1 MKNEI
6 NRALAAK
13 KARFFVLAAAMIC
26 AVSMAANNKVTGSL
40 QATRSR
46 VVISGVIKDA
56 ADKTALIGVNVSL
69 KQGDQQVSGTVTDA
83 HGKFSLEAEKGE
95 FVLECSYIG
104 YEPIGMSLAVNGNIH
119 LGTIEMN
126 EASTELS
133 EVVVEGDAVIQKV
146 DRQILLPNKE
156 QLGASS
162 DGMSLLQN
170 LQIPRIVVNP
180 TDNTVKTLANQ
191 DVQLRINGIEAS
203 SSEVMAIN
211 PKDVIRI
218 EYHDQPGVRYN
229 GAAAVI
235 NYIVKHHDTGG
246 NLMLNASNGVTMPG
260 WGEYHLSG
268 KVNFGKSSFSLLTH
282 YSPRDVYWTRTNAE
296 TYYFSQTSKVESQK
310 PYTIENREVGEPTR
324 FKMNPVNIGLTYN
337 WTNGEKNMVQIAL
350 RDFMKFT
357 PQSETN
363 RDSYLYQGTDSFAI
377 HDHESSNSISPSLDI
392 YYQHNLPDDNHL
404 YFDVVGT
411 YINSSND
418 RRFQQIPLSPNS
430 ASASCVSPIGTNTRT
445 CSRFEQLPL
454 GETVADT
461 TDVTSRV
468 KGNKYSLI
476 GEAIYEKDWEN
487 IALTVGVRHN
497 QQWMENQYL
506 VESQKSKVES
516 TVSMTT
522 AETYAFAEVQQRVGK
537 FSYAAGIGAMHTY
550 IEQAGQKQSNW
561 IARPQ
566 LTLSYDFG
574 KGVFWKYKGYV
585 SGYQPSLSAMSDV
598 AQQIDKYQIRQGNP
612 NLKPV
617 MFVANEMQLSWQSK
631 YVNLNVWANYSY
643 DHKPIMDE
651 TIEQVIDGRPMAVRT
666 YANHRGFHR
675 LQVVPSVQVRLLQ
688 NQLIFTVAPFANY
701 YVSLGNSYTHK
712 HFNPGVRAGLTG
724 MYRLKAGDKDGQN
737 SPGTLLFFGEVTTRS
752 NNLWGETLEYGE
764 FYHHIGVGY
773 NADKWGFRAML
784 MNPFS
789 VKGYSI
795 ETKDL
800 SALAPNTQH
809 AEMRD
814 FRQMLILNFHCNL
827 DFGTQRRDSGKRINN
842 EDKENGILSGT
853 K

>member
-1 MKNEI
+1 MFK
-6 NRALAAK
+6 LAE
-13 KARFFVLAAAMIC
+13 
-26 AVSMAANNKVTGSL
+26 VT
-40 QATRSR
+40 
-46 VVISGVIKDA
+46 V
-56 ADKTALIGVNVSL
+56 
-69 KQGDQQVSGTVTDA
+69 
-83 HGKFSLEAEKGE
+83 EAQ
-95 FVLECSYIG
+95 S
-104 YEPIGMSLAVNGNIH
+104 
-119 LGTIEMN
+119 
-126 EASTELS
+126 
-133 EVVVEGDAVIQKV
+133 VIQKV
-146 DRQILLPNKE
+146 DKQVLLPNRE
-156 QLGASS
+156 QRKASH

-180 TDNTVKTLANQ
+180 VENSVKTLANQ
-191 DVQLRINGIEAS
+191 EVQLRINGIEAS

-235 NYIVKHHDTGG
+235 NYIVKHRDTGG

-268 KVNFGKSSFSLLTH
+268 KVNFGKSSFCLMTH

-296 TYYFSQTSKVESQK
+296 KYNFSTG
-310 PYTIENREVGEPTR
+310 TIENREVGEPTR

-337 WTNGEKNMVQIAL
+337 WTNGEKNMLNITL

-357 PQSETN
+357 PQSKTN

-377 HDHESSNSISPSLDI
+377 HDHESTQSISPSLDI
-392 YYQHNLPDDNHL
+392 YYEHNLPDDNHL

-418 RRFQQIPLSPNS
+418 RRF
-430 ASASCVSPIGTNTRT
+430 
-445 CSRFEQLPL
+445 EQTPL

-461 TDVTSRV
+461 TNVTSRV
-468 KGNKYSLI
+468 RGNKYSLI

-497 QQWMENQYL
+497 QQWVENTYL
-506 VESQKSKVES
+506 GSADA
-516 TVSMTT
+516 TVNMTT
-522 AETYAFAEVQQRVGK
+522 AETYAFAEVQQRVK
-537 FSYAAGIGAMHTY
+537 QFSYAVGIGAMHTY
-550 IEQAGQKQSNW
+550 IEQGGQKSSNW

-631 YVNLNVWANYSY
+631 HVNLNLWANYSY
-643 DHKPIMDE
+643 DHQPIMDE
-651 TIEQVIDGRPMAVRT
+651 TYEQLIDGQSYAVRT

-675 LQVVPSVQVRLLQ
+675 LQVAPSVQVRVL
-688 NQLIFTVAPFANY
+688 NNSLIFTVAPFANY

-712 HFNPGVRAGLTG
+712 HFNPGVRASIMG
-724 MYRLKAGDKDGQN
+724 MYKGWQ
-737 SPGTLLFFGEVTTRS
+737 FFGEVTTRY

-764 FYHHIGVGY
+764 FYHHIGLGY

>member
-1 MKNEI
+1 MQTKY
-6 NRALAAK
+6 
-13 KARFFVLAAAMIC
+13 FVLVAAMVC
-26 AVSMAANNKVTGSL
+26 AVSMVANNKV
-40 QATRSR
+40 
-46 VVISGVIKDA
+46 SGVIKDA
-56 ADKTALIGVNVSL
+56 ADKSALVGVNVSL

-83 HGKFSLEAEKGE
+83 HGRFSLEAETGE

-104 YEPIGMSLAVNGNIH
+104 YEPIGMSLTVNGNTN

-180 TDNTVKTLANQ
+180 EDNTVKTLANQ

-203 SSEVMAIN
+203 NSEVMAIN

-218 EYHDQPGVRYN
+218 EYHDQPGVRFN

-235 NYIVKHHDTGG
+235 NYIVRHRDTGG

-268 KVNFGKSSFSLLTH
+268 KVNFGKSSFSLMTH

-296 TYYFSQTSKVESQK
+296 TYNFSTG
-310 PYTIENREVGEPTR
+310 TIENREVGEPTR
-324 FKMNPVNIGLTYN
+324 FKMNPMNIALTYN
-337 WTNGEKNMVQIAL
+337 WTNGEKNRVQIAL
-350 RDFMKFT
+350 RDFMNFSPHSK
-357 PQSETN
+357 TN
-363 RDSYLYQGTDSFAI
+363 RDSRLYQATDSFAI
-377 HDHESSNSISPSLDI
+377 HDHESTQSISPSLDI
-392 YYQHNLPDDNHL
+392 YYEHNLPNDHHL
-404 YFDVVGT
+404 YFDLVGT
-411 YINSSND
+411 YINSSNN
-418 RRFQQIPLSPNS
+418 R
-430 ASASCVSPIGTNTRT
+430 
-445 CSRFEQLPL
+445 RFEQTPL

-461 TDVTSRV
+461 TDVLSRV
-468 KGNKYSLI
+468 RGNKYSLI

-497 QQWMENQYL
+497 QQWVENTYL
-506 VESQKSKVES
+506 GSADV

-522 AETYAFAEVQQRVGK
+522 AETYVFAEVQQRVK
-537 FSYAAGIGAMHTY
+537 QFSYAVGIGAMHTY

-598 AQQIDKYQIRQGNP
+598 AQQVDKYQIRQGNP

-631 YVNLNVWANYSY
+631 YVNLNLWANYSY
-643 DHKPIMDE
+643 DHKPIMEE
-651 TIEQVIDGRPMAVRT
+651 TYEQLIDGQSYAIRT

-675 LQVVPSVQVRLLQ
+675 LQVAPSVQVRLLQ
-688 NQLIFTVAPFANY
+688 NKLIFTVAPFANY

-712 HFNPGVRAGLTG
+712 HFNPGVRASIMG
-724 MYRLKAGDKDGQN
+724 MYKGWQ
-737 SPGTLLFFGEVTTRS
+737 FFGEVTTRS

-764 FYHHIGVGY
+764 FYHHIGLGY

-827 DFGTQRRDSGKRINN
+827 DFGTQRRENGKRINN

>member
-1 MKNEI
+1 MQTKY
-6 NRALAAK
+6 
-13 KARFFVLAAAMIC
+13 FVLAAAMVC
-26 AVSMAANNKVTGSL
+26 AVSMAANNKV
-40 QATRSR
+40 
-46 VVISGVIKDA
+46 SGVIKDA

-83 HGKFSLEAEKGE
+83 HGKFSLETETGE

-104 YEPIGMSLAVNGNIH
+104 YEPIGMSLAINGNIN

-180 TDNTVKTLANQ
+180 VENSVKTLANQ
-191 DVQLRINGIEAS
+191 EVQLRINGIEAS

-218 EYHDQPGVRYN
+218 EYHDQPSVRYN

-235 NYIVKHHDTGG
+235 NYIVKHRDTGG

-268 KVNFGKSSFSLLTH
+268 KVNFGKSSFSLMTH
-282 YSPRDVYWTRTNAE
+282 YSPRDIYWTRTNAE
-296 TYYFSQTSKVESQK
+296 TYNFSTG
-310 PYTIENREVGEPTR
+310 TIENREVGEPTR
-324 FKMNPVNIGLTYN
+324 FKGNPVNLGLSYN
-337 WTNGEKNMVQIAL
+337 WTNGEKNMLQIAL
-350 RDFMKFT
+350 RDNMLFM

-377 HDHESSNSISPSLDI
+377 HDHESTQSISPSLDI
-392 YYQHNLPDDNHL
+392 YYEHNLPDDNHL

-418 RRFQQIPLSPNS
+418 RRF
-430 ASASCVSPIGTNTRT
+430 
-445 CSRFEQLPL
+445 EQTPL

-468 KGNKYSLI
+468 RGNKYSLI

-487 IALTVGVRHN
+487 IGLTVGVRHN
-497 QQWMENQYL
+497 QQWVENTYL
-506 VESQKSKVES
+506 GSADA
-516 TVSMTT
+516 TVNMTT
-522 AETYAFAEVQQRVGK
+522 AETYAFAEVQQRVK
-537 FSYAAGIGAMHTY
+537 QFSYAVGIGAMHTY

-598 AQQIDKYQIRQGNP
+598 TQQIDKYQIRQGNP

-631 YVNLNVWANYSY
+631 YVNLNIWANYSY
-643 DHKPIMDE
+643 DHKPIMEE
-651 TIEQVIDGRPMAVRT
+651 TYEQLIDGQAYAIRT

-675 LQVVPSVQVRLLQ
+675 LQVAPSVQVRLLQ
-688 NQLIFTVAPFANY
+688 NKLIFTVAPFANY

-712 HFNPGVRAGLTG
+712 HFNPGVRASFMG
-724 MYRLKAGDKDGQN
+724 MYNGWQ
-737 SPGTLLFFGEVTTRS
+737 FFGEVTTRY

-764 FYHHIGVGY
+764 FYHQIGVGY

-800 SALAPNTQH
+800 SALASNTQY

>member
-1 MKNEI
+1 M
-6 NRALAAK
+6 
-13 KARFFVLAAAMIC
+13 KARIFVLAAAMIC
-26 AVSMAANNKVTGSL
+26 AVSMAANNKV
-40 QATRSR
+40 
-46 VVISGVIKDA
+46 SGVIKDA

-83 HGKFSLEAEKGE
+83 HGKFSLAAETGE

-104 YEPIGMSLAVNGNIH
+104 YEPIGMSLTVSGNTH

-180 TDNTVKTLANQ
+180 VENSVKTLANQ
-191 DVQLRINGIEAS
+191 EVQLRINGIEAS

-235 NYIVKHHDTGG
+235 NYIVKHRDTGG
-246 NLMLNASNGVTMPG
+246 NLMLNASNGVTMSG

-282 YSPRDVYWTRTNAE
+282 YSPRDIYWTRTNAE
-296 TYYFSQTSKVESQK
+296 TYNFSTG
-310 PYTIENREVGEPTR
+310 TIENREVGEPTR
-324 FKMNPVNIGLTYN
+324 FKGNPVNLGLSYN
-337 WTNGEKNMVQIAL
+337 WTNGEKNMLQIAL
-350 RDFMKFT
+350 RDNMLFM
-357 PQSETN
+357 PHSETN

-377 HDHESSNSISPSLDI
+377 HDHESTQSISPSLDI
-392 YYQHNLPDDNHL
+392 YYEHNLPNDHHL
-404 YFDVVGT
+404 YFNVVGT

-418 RRFQQIPLSPNS
+418 R
-430 ASASCVSPIGTNTRT
+430 
-445 CSRFEQLPL
+445 RFEQLPL

-468 KGNKYSLI
+468 RGNKYSLI

-487 IALTVGVRHN
+487 IGLTVGVRHN
-497 QQWMENQYL
+497 QQWVENTYL
-506 VESQKSKVES
+506 GSANA
-516 TVSMTT
+516 TVNMTT
-522 AETYAFAEVQQRVGK
+522 AETYAFAEVQQRVK
-537 FSYAAGIGAMHTY
+537 QFSYAVGIGAMHTY
-550 IEQAGQKQSNW
+550 IEQGGQKSSNW

-631 YVNLNVWANYSY
+631 YVNLNIWANYSY
-643 DHKPIMDE
+643 DHKPIMEE
-651 TIEQVIDGRPMAVRT
+651 TYEQLIDGQAYAIRT

-675 LQVVPSVQVRLLQ
+675 LQVAPSVQVRLLQ
-688 NQLIFTVAPFANY
+688 NKLIFTVAPFANY

-712 HFNPGVRAGLTG
+712 HFNPGVRASFMG
-724 MYRLKAGDKDGQN
+724 MYNGWQ
-737 SPGTLLFFGEVTTRS
+737 FFGEVTTRY

-764 FYHHIGVGY
+764 FYHQIGVGY

>member
-1 MKNEI
+1 MQTKY
-6 NRALAAK
+6 
-13 KARFFVLAAAMIC
+13 FVLAAAMVC
-26 AVSMAANNKVTGSL
+26 VVSMNAQTGAQTNYNDTLRMDTSMFKLAEVT
-40 QATRSR
+40 
-46 VVISGVIKDA
+46 V
-56 ADKTALIGVNVSL
+56 
-69 KQGDQQVSGTVTDA
+69 
-83 HGKFSLEAEKGE
+83 EAQ
-95 FVLECSYIG
+95 S
-104 YEPIGMSLAVNGNIH
+104 
-119 LGTIEMN
+119 
-126 EASTELS
+126 
-133 EVVVEGDAVIQKV
+133 VIQKADKQV
-146 DRQILLPNKE
+146 LLPNKE
-156 QLGASS
+156 QRRASH

-180 TDNTVKTLANQ
+180 ADNTVKTLANQ
-191 DVQLRINGIEAS
+191 EVQLRINGIEAS
-203 SSEVMAIN
+203 NSEVMAIN

-235 NYIVKHHDTGG
+235 NYIVKHRDTGG

-268 KVNFGKSSFSLLTH
+268 KVNFGKSSFSLMTH
-282 YSPRDVYWTRTNAE
+282 YSPRDIYWTRTNAE
-296 TYYFSQTSKVESQK
+296 TYNFSTG
-310 PYTIENREVGEPTR
+310 TIENREVGEPTR

-337 WTNGEKNMVQIAL
+337 WTNGEKNMLQIAL
-350 RDFMKFT
+350 RDNMLFMPHSK
-357 PQSETN
+357 TN
-363 RDSYLYQGTDSFAI
+363 RDSRLYQATDSFAI
-377 HDHESSNSISPSLDI
+377 RDHESSKSISPSLDI
-392 YYQHNLPDDNHL
+392 YYEHNLPNDNHL

-418 RRFQQIPLSPNS
+418 RRF
-430 ASASCVSPIGTNTRT
+430 
-445 CSRFEQLPL
+445 EQTPL
-454 GETVADT
+454 GATVADT

-497 QQWMENQYL
+497 QQWMENLYNVQRDD
-506 VESQKSKVES
+506 VQGTK
-516 TVSMTT
+516 VSMTT
-522 AETYAFAEVQQRVGK
+522 AETYAFAEVQQRVK
-537 FSYAAGIGAMHTY
+537 QFSYAVGIGAMHTY

-566 LTLSYDFG
+566 LTMSYDFG

-631 YVNLNVWANYSY
+631 HVNLNLWANYSY

-651 TIEQVIDGRPMAVRT
+651 TFEQLIDGQSYAVRT

-675 LQVVPSVQVRLLQ
+675 LQVAPSVQVRVL
-688 NQLIFTVAPFANY
+688 NNSLIFTVAPFANY

-712 HFNPGVRAGLTG
+712 HFNPGVRASFMG
-724 MYRLKAGDKDGQN
+724 MYNGWQ
-737 SPGTLLFFGEVTTRS
+737 FFGEVTTRS

-764 FYHHIGVGY
+764 FYHHIGLGY

-842 EDKENGILSGT
+842 EDKEDGILSGT

>member
-1 MKNEI
+1 MQTKY
-6 NRALAAK
+6 
-13 KARFFVLAAAMIC
+13 FVLAAAIVC
-26 AVSMAANNKVTGSL
+26 AVSMNAQTGVQTNSNDTLRMDTSMFKLAEVT
-40 QATRSR
+40 
-46 VVISGVIKDA
+46 V
-56 ADKTALIGVNVSL
+56 
-69 KQGDQQVSGTVTDA
+69 
-83 HGKFSLEAEKGE
+83 EAQ
-95 FVLECSYIG
+95 
-104 YEPIGMSLAVNGNIH
+104 N
-119 LGTIEMN
+119 
-126 EASTELS
+126 
-133 EVVVEGDAVIQKV
+133 VIQKV
-146 DRQILLPNKE
+146 DKQVLLPNKE
-156 QLGASS
+156 QRKASH

-180 TDNTVKTLANQ
+180 ADNTVKTLANQ

-218 EYHDQPGVRYN
+218 EYHDQPGVRFN

-235 NYIVKHHDTGG
+235 NYIVKHRDTGG

-268 KVNFGKSSFSLLTH
+268 KVNFGKSSFSLMTH
-282 YSPRDVYWTRTNAE
+282 YSPRDIYWTRTNAE
-296 TYYFSQTSKVESQK
+296 TYNFSTG
-310 PYTIENREVGEPTR
+310 TIENREVGEPTR
-324 FKMNPVNIGLTYN
+324 FKGNPVNLGLTYN
-337 WTNGEKNMVQIAL
+337 WTNGEKNMLQIAL
-350 RDFMKFT
+350 RDNMLFMPHSK
-357 PQSETN
+357 TN
-363 RDSYLYQGTDSFAI
+363 RDSHLYQGTDSFAI
-377 HDHESSNSISPSLDI
+377 HDHESTQSISPSLDI
-392 YYQHNLPDDNHL
+392 YYQHNLPNNNHL
-404 YFDVVGT
+404 YFDLVGT

-418 RRFQQIPLSPNS
+418 RRF
-430 ASASCVSPIGTNTRT
+430 
-445 CSRFEQLPL
+445 EQTPL

-468 KGNKYSLI
+468 RGNKYSLI

-497 QQWMENQYL
+497 QQWMENLYKGQ
-506 VESQKSKVES
+506 SDQGPS
-516 TVSMTT
+516 TKVSMMT
-522 AETYAFAEVQQRVGK
+522 AETYAFAEVQQRVK
-537 FSYAAGIGAMHTY
+537 QFSYAVGIGAMHTY

-598 AQQIDKYQIRQGNP
+598 VQQIDKYQIRQGNP

-631 YVNLNVWANYSY
+631 HVNLNLWANYSY
-643 DHKPIMDE
+643 DHKPKPIMDE
-651 TIEQVIDGRPMAVRT
+651 TFEQLIDGQSYAVRT

-675 LQVVPSVQVRLLQ
+675 LQVAPSVQVRLLQ
-688 NQLIFTVAPFANY
+688 NKLIFTVAPFANY

-712 HFNPGVRAGLTG
+712 HFNPGVRASIMG
-724 MYRLKAGDKDGQN
+724 MYKGWQ
-737 SPGTLLFFGEVTTRS
+737 FFGEVTTRY

-764 FYHHIGVGY
+764 FYHHIGLGY

>member
-1 MKNEI
+1 M
-6 NRALAAK
+6 
-13 KARFFVLAAAMIC
+13 KARIFVLAAAMIC
-26 AVSMAANNKVTGSL
+26 AVSMAANQVNDTVNTAQDTLRMDTSMFRIAEVT
-40 QATRSR
+40 
-46 VVISGVIKDA
+46 V
-56 ADKTALIGVNVSL
+56 
-69 KQGDQQVSGTVTDA
+69 
-83 HGKFSLEAEKGE
+83 EAQ
-95 FVLECSYIG
+95 S
-104 YEPIGMSLAVNGNIH
+104 
-119 LGTIEMN
+119 
-126 EASTELS
+126 
-133 EVVVEGDAVIQKV
+133 VIQKV
-146 DRQILLPNKE
+146 DKQVLLPNKE
-156 QLGASS
+156 QRRASH

-180 TDNTVKTLANQ
+180 ADNTVKTLANQ

-203 SSEVMAIN
+203 NSEVMAIN

-235 NYIVKHHDTGG
+235 NYIVKHRDTGG

-268 KVNFGKSSFSLLTH
+268 KVNFGKSSFSLMTH
-282 YSPRDVYWTRTNAE
+282 YSPRDIYWTRTNAE
-296 TYYFSQTSKVESQK
+296 TYYFSQKSKVESQK

-324 FKMNPVNIGLTYN
+324 FKGNPVNLGLTYN
-337 WTNGEKNMVQIAL
+337 WTNGEKNMLQIAL
-350 RDFMKFT
+350 RDNMLFMPHSK
-357 PQSETN
+357 TN
-363 RDSYLYQGTDSFAI
+363 RDSRLYQGTDSFAI
-377 HDHESSNSISPSLDI
+377 HDHESTQSISPSLDI
-392 YYQHNLPDDNHL
+392 YYQHNLPDNNHL
-404 YFDVVGT
+404 YFDLVGT

-418 RRFQQIPLSPNS
+418 RRF
-430 ASASCVSPIGTNTRT
+430 
-445 CSRFEQLPL
+445 EQTPL

-461 TDVTSRV
+461 TDVISRV

-497 QQWMENQYL
+497 QQWMENLYETANYTNETNSVNSL
-506 VESQKSKVES
+506 NSPS
-516 TVSMTT
+516 TKVSMMT
-522 AETYAFAEVQQRVGK
+522 AETYAFAEVQQRIK
-537 FSYAAGIGAMHTY
+537 QFSYAVGIGAMHTY

-612 NLKPV
+612 DLKPV

-631 YVNLNVWANYSY
+631 HVNLNLWANYSY

-651 TIEQVIDGRPMAVRT
+651 TLELSTLSEAVSPMVVRT

-675 LQVVPSVQVRLLQ
+675 LQVAPSVQVRVL
-688 NQLIFTVAPFANY
+688 NNSLIFTVAPFANY

-712 HFNPGVRAGLTG
+712 HFNPGVRASIMG
-724 MYRLKAGDKDGQN
+724 MYKGWQ
-737 SPGTLLFFGEVTTRS
+737 FFGEVTTRY

-764 FYHHIGVGY
+764 FYHHIGLGY

-827 DFGTQRRDSGKRINN
+827 DFGSRASTRENKRINN

>member
-1 MKNEI
+1 M
-6 NRALAAK
+6 
-13 KARFFVLAAAMIC
+13 KARIFVLAAAMVC
-26 AVSMAANNKVTGSL
+26 AVSMVANNKV
-40 QATRSR
+40 
-46 VVISGVIKDA
+46 SGVIKDA
-56 ADKTALIGVNVSL
+56 ADKSALVGVNVSL

-83 HGKFSLEAEKGE
+83 HGKFSLEAETGE

-104 YEPIGMSLAVNGNIH
+104 YEPIGMSLTVTGNTN

-126 EASTELS
+126 EASTELG

-180 TDNTVKTLANQ
+180 ADNSVKTLANQ

-203 SSEVMAIN
+203 NSEVMAIN

-218 EYHDQPGVRYN
+218 EYHDQPSVRYN

-235 NYIVKHHDTGG
+235 NYIVKHRDTGG

-268 KVNFGKSSFSLLTH
+268 KINFGKSSFSLLTH
-282 YSPRDVYWTRTNAE
+282 YSPRDVYWTRTNSE
-296 TYYFSQTSKVESQK
+296 TYNFNSG
-310 PYTIENREVGEPTR
+310 TIENREVGEPTR
-324 FKMNPVNIGLTYN
+324 FKGNPVNIGLTYN
-337 WTNGEKNMVQIAL
+337 WTNGEKNMLQIAL
-350 RDFMKFT
+350 RNNMQFVPYSM
-357 PQSETN
+357 TN
-363 RDSYLYQGTDSFAI
+363 RDSRLYQATDSFAI
-377 HDHESSNSISPSLDI
+377 HDHESSQSFSPSLDI
-392 YYQHNLPDDNHL
+392 YYQHNLPNNNHL
-404 YFDVVGT
+404 YFDLVGT

-418 RRFQQIPLSPNS
+418 RRF
-430 ASASCVSPIGTNTRT
+430 
-445 CSRFEQLPL
+445 EQTPL

-461 TDVTSRV
+461 TDVLSRV

-476 GEAIYEKDWEN
+476 GEAIYEKEWEN

-497 QQWMENQYL
+497 QQWMENLYNVQ
-506 VESQKSKVES
+506 SDQGQS
-516 TVSMTT
+516 TKVSMMT
-522 AETYAFAEVQQRVGK
+522 AETYAFAEVQQRVK
-537 FSYAAGIGAMHTY
+537 QFSYAVGIGAMHTY
-550 IEQAGQKQSNW
+550 IEQAGQKSSNW

-566 LTLSYDFG
+566 LTMSYDFG

-631 YVNLNVWANYSY
+631 HVNLNLWANYSY

-651 TIEQVIDGRPMAVRT
+651 TFEQLIDGQSYAVRT

-675 LQVVPSVQVRLLQ
+675 LQVAPSVQVRVL
-688 NQLIFTVAPFANY
+688 NNSLIFTVAPFANY

-712 HFNPGVRAGLTG
+712 HFNPGVRASIMG
-724 MYRLKAGDKDGQN
+724 MYKGW
-737 SPGTLLFFGEVTTRS
+737 LFFGEVTTRS

-764 FYHHIGVGY
+764 FYHHIGLGY
-773 NADKWGFRAML
+773 NADLQGPQRARSHGVSGWGFRAML

-827 DFGTQRRDSGKRINN
+827 DFGTQRGDAGKRINN
-842 EDKENGILSGT
+842 EDKESGILSGT

>member
-1 MKNEI
+1 MQTKY
-6 NRALAAK
+6 
-13 KARFFVLAAAMIC
+13 FVLAAAMVC
-26 AVSMAANNKVTGSL
+26 AVSMNAQTGAQTNSNDTLRMDTSMFRIAEVT
-40 QATRSR
+40 
-46 VVISGVIKDA
+46 V
-56 ADKTALIGVNVSL
+56 
-69 KQGDQQVSGTVTDA
+69 
-83 HGKFSLEAEKGE
+83 EAQ
-95 FVLECSYIG
+95 S
-104 YEPIGMSLAVNGNIH
+104 
-119 LGTIEMN
+119 
-126 EASTELS
+126 
-133 EVVVEGDAVIQKV
+133 VIQKV
-146 DRQILLPNKE
+146 DKQVLLPNKE
-156 QLGASS
+156 QRKASH

-203 SSEVMAIN
+203 NSEVMAIN

-218 EYHDQPGVRYN
+218 EYHDQPGVRFN

-235 NYIVKHHDTGG
+235 NYIVKHRDTGG

-268 KVNFGKSSFSLLTH
+268 KVNFGKSSFSLMTH
-282 YSPRDVYWTRTNAE
+282 YSPRDIYWTRTNAE
-296 TYYFSQTSKVESQK
+296 TYNFSTG
-310 PYTIENREVGEPTR
+310 TIENHEVGEPTR
-324 FKMNPVNIGLTYN
+324 FKGNPVNLGLTYN
-337 WTNGEKNMVQIAL
+337 WTNGEKNMLQIAL
-350 RDFMKFT
+350 RDNMLFMPHSK
-357 PQSETN
+357 TN
-363 RDSYLYQGTDSFAI
+363 RDSRLYQATDSFAI
-377 HDHESSNSISPSLDI
+377 HDHESSKSISPSLDI
-392 YYQHNLPDDNHL
+392 YYQHNLPNNNHL
-404 YFDVVGT
+404 YFDLVGT

-418 RRFQQIPLSPNS
+418 R
-430 ASASCVSPIGTNTRT
+430 
-445 CSRFEQLPL
+445 RFEQLPL

-468 KGNKYSLI
+468 RGNKYSLI

-487 IALTVGVRHN
+487 IGLTVGVRHN
-497 QQWMENQYL
+497 QQWVENTYL
-506 VESQKSKVES
+506 GSADA
-516 TVSMTT
+516 TVNMTT
-522 AETYAFAEVQQRVGK
+522 AETYDFAEVQQRVK
-537 FSYAAGIGAMHTY
+537 QFSYAVGIGAMHTY

-631 YVNLNVWANYSY
+631 HVNLNLWANYSY

-651 TIEQVIDGRPMAVRT
+651 TFEQLIDGQSYAIRT

-675 LQVVPSVQVRLLQ
+675 LQVAPSVQVRVL
-688 NQLIFTVAPFANY
+688 NNSLIFTVAPFANY

-712 HFNPGVRAGLTG
+712 HFNPGVRASIMG
-724 MYRLKAGDKDGQN
+724 MYKGWQ
-737 SPGTLLFFGEVTTRS
+737 FFGEVTTRS

-764 FYHHIGVGY
+764 FYHHIGLGY

-809 AEMRD
+809 AEMWD

-827 DFGTQRRDSGKRINN
+827 DFGTQRQDSGKRINN

>member
-1 MKNEI
+1 MI
-6 NRALAAK
+6 
-13 KARFFVLAAAMIC
+13 ARIFVLAAAMIC
-26 AVSMAANNKVTGSL
+26 AVSMAANNKV
-40 QATRSR
+40 
-46 VVISGVIKDA
+46 SGVIKDA
-56 ADKTALIGVNVSL
+56 ADKSTLVGVNVSL

-83 HGKFSLEAEKGE
+83 HGKFSLEAETGE

-104 YEPIGMSLAVNGNIH
+104 YEPIGMSLAVSGNIH

-126 EASTELS
+126 EASTELG

-180 TDNTVKTLANQ
+180 ADNTVKTLANQ

-203 SSEVMAIN
+203 NSEVMAIN

-218 EYHDQPGVRYN
+218 EYHDQPGVRFN

-235 NYIVKHHDTGG
+235 NYIVKHRDTGG

-282 YSPRDVYWTRTNAE
+282 YSPRDIYWTRTNAE
-296 TYYFSQTSKVESQK
+296 TYNFSTG
-310 PYTIENREVGEPTR
+310 TIENREVGEPTR
-324 FKMNPVNIGLTYN
+324 FKMNPVNVGLTYN
-337 WTNGEKNMVQIAL
+337 WTNGEKNMLQISL
-350 RDFMKFT
+350 RDNMDFT
-357 PQSETN
+357 PYAQSN
-363 RDSYLYQGTDSFAI
+363 RDTYLYQGTDSFAI
-377 HDHESSNSISPSLDI
+377 HDHESSKSISPSLDI
-392 YYQHNLPDDNHL
+392 YYEHNLPDDHHL
-404 YFDVVGT
+404 YFDLVGT

-418 RRFQQIPLSPNS
+418 R
-430 ASASCVSPIGTNTRT
+430 
-445 CSRFEQLPL
+445 RFEQLPL

-468 KGNKYSLI
+468 RGNKYSLI

-497 QQWMENQYL
+497 QQWMENTYL
-506 VESQKSKVES
+506 GSASA
-516 TVSMTT
+516 TVNMTT
-522 AETYAFAEVQQRVGK
+522 AETYAFAEVQQRVK
-537 FSYAAGIGAMHTY
+537 QFSYAVGIGAMHTY

-566 LTLSYDFG
+566 LTLCYDFG

-631 YVNLNVWANYSY
+631 YVNLNLWANYSY

-651 TIEQVIDGRPMAVRT
+651 TFEQLIDGQSYAVRT

-675 LQVVPSVQVRLLQ
+675 LQVAPSVQVRLLQ
-688 NQLIFTVAPFANY
+688 NKLIFTVAPFANY

-712 HFNPGVRAGLTG
+712 HFNPGVRASIMG
-724 MYRLKAGDKDGQN
+724 MYKGWQ
-737 SPGTLLFFGEVTTRS
+737 FFGEVTTRY

-764 FYHHIGVGY
+764 FYHHIGLGY

-795 ETKDL
+795 ETTDL

>member
-1 MKNEI
+1 MQTKY
-6 NRALAAK
+6 
-13 KARFFVLAAAMIC
+13 FVLAAAMVC
-26 AVSMAANNKVTGSL
+26 AVSMAANNKV
-40 QATRSR
+40 
-46 VVISGVIKDA
+46 SGVIKDA

-83 HGKFSLEAEKGE
+83 HGKFSLEAETGE

-104 YEPIGMSLAVNGNIH
+104 YEPIGMSLTVSGNTH

-180 TDNTVKTLANQ
+180 VENSVKTLANQ
-191 DVQLRINGIEAS
+191 EVQLRINGIEAS
-203 SSEVMAIN
+203 NSEVMAIN

-235 NYIVKHHDTGG
+235 NYIVKHRDTGG

-268 KVNFGKSSFSLLTH
+268 KVNFGKSSFSLITH
-282 YSPRDVYWTRTNAE
+282 YSPRDIYWTRTNAE
-296 TYYFSQTSKVESQK
+296 TYNFSTG
-310 PYTIENREVGEPTR
+310 TIENREVGEPTR
-324 FKMNPVNIGLTYN
+324 FKGNPVNLGLSYN
-337 WTNGEKNMVQIAL
+337 WTNGEKNMLQIAL
-350 RDFMKFT
+350 RDNMLFM

-377 HDHESSNSISPSLDI
+377 HDHESTQSISPSLDI
-392 YYQHNLPDDNHL
+392 YYEHNLPDDNHL

-418 RRFQQIPLSPNS
+418 RRF
-430 ASASCVSPIGTNTRT
+430 
-445 CSRFEQLPL
+445 EQLPL

-468 KGNKYSLI
+468 RGNKYSLI

-487 IALTVGVRHN
+487 IGLTVGVRHN
-497 QQWMENQYL
+497 QQWVENTYL
-506 VESQKSKVES
+506 GSADA
-516 TVSMTT
+516 TVNMTT
-522 AETYAFAEVQQRVGK
+522 AETYAFAEVQQRVK
-537 FSYAAGIGAMHTY
+537 QFSYAVGIGAMHTY
-550 IEQAGQKQSNW
+550 IEQGGQKSSNW

-574 KGVFWKYKGYV
+574 KGMFWKYKGYV

-631 YVNLNVWANYSY
+631 YVNLNIWANYSY
-643 DHKPIMDE
+643 DHKPIMEE
-651 TIEQVIDGRPMAVRT
+651 TYEQLIDGQAYAIRT

-675 LQVVPSVQVRLLQ
+675 LQVAPSVQVRLLQ
-688 NQLIFTVAPFANY
+688 NKLIFTVAPFANY

-712 HFNPGVRAGLTG
+712 HFNPGVRASFMG
-724 MYRLKAGDKDGQN
+724 MYNGWQ
-737 SPGTLLFFGEVTTRS
+737 FFGEVTTRY

-764 FYHHIGVGY
+764 FYHQIGVGY
-773 NADKWGFRAML
+773 NADKWGFRAIL

-827 DFGTQRRDSGKRINN
+827 DFGTQRRENGKRINN

>member
-1 MKNEI
+1 MQTK
-6 NRALAAK
+6 
-13 KARFFVLAAAMIC
+13 FFVLAAAMIC
-26 AVSMAANNKVTGSL
+26 AVSMNAQTGVQTNCNDTLRMDTSMFKLAEVT
-40 QATRSR
+40 
-46 VVISGVIKDA
+46 V
-56 ADKTALIGVNVSL
+56 
-69 KQGDQQVSGTVTDA
+69 
-83 HGKFSLEAEKGE
+83 EAQ
-95 FVLECSYIG
+95 S
-104 YEPIGMSLAVNGNIH
+104 
-119 LGTIEMN
+119 
-126 EASTELS
+126 
-133 EVVVEGDAVIQKV
+133 VIQKV
-146 DRQILLPNKE
+146 DKQILLPNRE
-156 QLGASS
+156 QRKASH

-180 TDNTVKTLANQ
+180 VENSVKTLANQ
-191 DVQLRINGIEAS
+191 EVQLRINGIEAS

-218 EYHDQPGVRYN
+218 EYHDQPGVRFN

-235 NYIVKHHDTGG
+235 NYIVKHRDTGG

-260 WGEYHLSG
+260 WGEYHLAG
-268 KVNFGKSSFSLLTH
+268 KVNFGKSSFSLMTH

-296 TYYFSQTSKVESQK
+296 TYNFSTV
-310 PYTIENREVGEPTR
+310 TIENREVGEPTR
-324 FKMNPVNIGLTYN
+324 FKMNPMNIALTYN
-337 WTNGEKNMVQIAL
+337 WTNGEKNMLNITL

-357 PQSETN
+357 PQSKTN

-377 HDHESSNSISPSLDI
+377 HDHESSKSISPSLDI
-392 YYQHNLPDDNHL
+392 YYEHNLPDDNHL

-418 RRFQQIPLSPNS
+418 RRF
-430 ASASCVSPIGTNTRT
+430 
-445 CSRFEQLPL
+445 EQLPL

-468 KGNKYSLI
+468 RGNKYSLI

-487 IALTVGVRHN
+487 IGLTVGVRHN
-497 QQWMENQYL
+497 QQWMENTYL
-506 VESQKSKVES
+506 GGADA
-516 TVSMTT
+516 TVNMTT
-522 AETYAFAEVQQRVGK
+522 AETYAFAEVQQRVK
-537 FSYAAGIGAMHTY
+537 QFSYAVGIGAMHTY

-598 AQQIDKYQIRQGNP
+598 EQQIDKYQIRQGNP
-612 NLKPV
+612 DLKPV

-631 YVNLNVWANYSY
+631 YVNLNIWANYSY

-651 TIEQVIDGRPMAVRT
+651 TYEQLINGQAYAIRT

-675 LQVVPSVQVRLLQ
+675 LQVAPSVQVRLLQ
-688 NQLIFTVAPFANY
+688 NKLIFTVAPFANY

-712 HFNPGVRAGLTG
+712 HFNPGVRASFMG
-724 MYRLKAGDKDGQN
+724 MYNGWQ
-737 SPGTLLFFGEVTTRS
+737 FFGEVTTRS

-764 FYHHIGVGY
+764 FYHHIGLGY

-795 ETKDL
+795 ENKDL

>member
-1 MKNEI
+1 M
-6 NRALAAK
+6 
-13 KARFFVLAAAMIC
+13 KARIFVLAAAMIC
-26 AVSMAANNKVTGSL
+26 AVSMAANNKV
-40 QATRSR
+40 
-46 VVISGVIKDA
+46 SGVIKDA

-83 HGKFSLEAEKGE
+83 HGKFSLAAETGE

-104 YEPIGMSLAVNGNIH
+104 YEPIGMSLTVSGNTH

-180 TDNTVKTLANQ
+180 ADNTVKTLANQ

-203 SSEVMAIN
+203 NSEVMAIN

-218 EYHDQPGVRYN
+218 EYHDQPGVRFN

-235 NYIVKHHDTGG
+235 NYIVKHRDTGG

-282 YSPRDVYWTRTNAE
+282 YSPRDIYWTRTNAE
-296 TYYFSQTSKVESQK
+296 TYNFSTG
-310 PYTIENREVGEPTR
+310 TIENREVGEPTR

-337 WTNGEKNMVQIAL
+337 WTNGEKNMLQISL
-350 RDFMKFT
+350 RDNMNFT
-357 PQSETN
+357 PYAQSN
-363 RDSYLYQGTDSFAI
+363 RDTYLYQGTDSFAI
-377 HDHESSNSISPSLDI
+377 HDHESSKSISPSLDI
-392 YYQHNLPDDNHL
+392 YYEHNLPDDHHL
-404 YFDVVGT
+404 YFDLVGT

-418 RRFQQIPLSPNS
+418 RRF
-430 ASASCVSPIGTNTRT
+430 
-445 CSRFEQLPL
+445 EQTPL

-468 KGNKYSLI
+468 RGNKYSLI

-497 QQWMENQYL
+497 QQWMENTYL
-506 VESQKSKVES
+506 GSADA
-516 TVSMTT
+516 TVNMTT
-522 AETYAFAEVQQRVGK
+522 AETYAFAEVQQRVK
-537 FSYAAGIGAMHTY
+537 QFSYAVGIGAMHTY

-631 YVNLNVWANYSY
+631 HVNLNLWANYSY

-651 TIEQVIDGRPMAVRT
+651 TFEQMIDGQSYAVRT

-675 LQVVPSVQVRLLQ
+675 LQVAPSVQVRVL
-688 NQLIFTVAPFANY
+688 NNSLIFTVAPFANY

-712 HFNPGVRAGLTG
+712 HFNPGVRASIMG
-724 MYRLKAGDKDGQN
+724 MYKGWQ
-737 SPGTLLFFGEVTTRS
+737 FFGEVTTRS

-764 FYHHIGVGY
+764 FYHHIGLGY

>member
-13 KARFFVLAAAMIC
+13 KARIFVLAAAMIC
-26 AVSMAANNKVTGSL
+26 AVSMAANNKV
-40 QATRSR
+40 
-46 VVISGVIKDA
+46 SGVIKDA

-83 HGKFSLEAEKGE
+83 HGKFSLEAETGE

-104 YEPIGMSLAVNGNIH
+104 YEPIGMSLAVNGNTH

-180 TDNTVKTLANQ
+180 ADNTVKTLANQ

-203 SSEVMAIN
+203 NSEVMAIN

-218 EYHDQPGVRYN
+218 EYHDQPGVRFN

-235 NYIVKHHDTGG
+235 NYIVKHRDTGG

-268 KVNFGKSSFSLLTH
+268 KVNFGKSSFSLMTH
-282 YSPRDVYWTRTNAE
+282 YSPRDIYWTRTNSE
-296 TYYFSQTSKVESQK
+296 TYNFSTG
-310 PYTIENREVGEPTR
+310 TIENREVGEPTR
-324 FKMNPVNIGLTYN
+324 FKMNPMNIALTYN
-337 WTNGEKNMVQIAL
+337 WTNGEKNMLQISL
-350 RDFMKFT
+350 RDNMNFT
-357 PQSETN
+357 PYAQSN
-363 RDSYLYQGTDSFAI
+363 RDTYLYQGTDSFAI
-377 HDHESSNSISPSLDI
+377 HDHESSKSISPSLDI
-392 YYQHNLPDDNHL
+392 YYEHNLPDDNHL

-418 RRFQQIPLSPNS
+418 RRF
-430 ASASCVSPIGTNTRT
+430 
-445 CSRFEQLPL
+445 EQLPL

-468 KGNKYSLI
+468 RGNKYSLI

-497 QQWMENQYL
+497 QQWVENTYL
-506 VESQKSKVES
+506 GSADA
-516 TVSMTT
+516 TVNMTT
-522 AETYAFAEVQQRVGK
+522 AETYAFAEVQHRVK
-537 FSYAAGIGAMHTY
+537 QFSYAVGIGAMHTY

-631 YVNLNVWANYSY
+631 HVNLNIWANYSY

-651 TIEQVIDGRPMAVRT
+651 TYEQLIDGQSYAIRT

-675 LQVVPSVQVRLLQ
+675 LQVAPSVQVRLLQ
-688 NQLIFTVAPFANY
+688 NKLIFTIAPFANY

-712 HFNPGVRAGLTG
+712 HFNPGVRASIMG
-724 MYRLKAGDKDGQN
+724 MYKGWQ
-737 SPGTLLFFGEVTTRS
+737 FFGEVTTRS

-764 FYHHIGVGY
+764 FYHHIGLGY

-800 SALAPNTQH
+800 SAHAPNTQH

>member
-1 MKNEI
+1 MEKMK
-6 NRALAAK
+6 AK
-13 KARFFVLAAAMIC
+13 YFVLAAAMVC
-26 AVSMAANNKVTGSL
+26 AVSMNAQTGVQTNSNDTLRMDTSMFRIAEVT
-40 QATRSR
+40 
-46 VVISGVIKDA
+46 V
-56 ADKTALIGVNVSL
+56 
-69 KQGDQQVSGTVTDA
+69 
-83 HGKFSLEAEKGE
+83 EAQ
-95 FVLECSYIG
+95 S
-104 YEPIGMSLAVNGNIH
+104 
-119 LGTIEMN
+119 
-126 EASTELS
+126 
-133 EVVVEGDAVIQKV
+133 VIQKV
-146 DRQILLPNKE
+146 DKQVLLPNRE
-156 QLGASS
+156 QRKASH

-180 TDNTVKTLANQ
+180 ADNTVKTLANQ

-203 SSEVMAIN
+203 NSEVMAIN

-218 EYHDQPGVRYN
+218 EYHDQPGVRYY

-235 NYIVKHHDTGG
+235 NYIVKHRDTGG

-260 WGEYHLSG
+260 WGEYHLAG
-268 KVNFGKSSFSLLTH
+268 KVNFGKSSFSLITH
-282 YSPRDVYWTRTNAE
+282 YSPRDVYWTRTNSE
-296 TYYFSQTSKVESQK
+296 TYNFSTG
-310 PYTIENREVGEPTR
+310 TIENREVGEPTR

-337 WTNGEKNMVQIAL
+337 WTNGEKNMLNITL

-377 HDHESSNSISPSLDI
+377 HDRESTQSISPSLDI
-392 YYQHNLPDDNHL
+392 YYEHNLPNNNHL
-404 YFDVVGT
+404 YFDLVGT

-418 RRFQQIPLSPNS
+418 RRF
-430 ASASCVSPIGTNTRT
+430 
-445 CSRFEQLPL
+445 EQTPL

-487 IALTVGVRHN
+487 IALTVGVRHS
-497 QQWMENQYL
+497 QQWMENQYKGQRDD
-506 VESQKSKVES
+506 VQGTK
-516 TVSMTT
+516 VSMMT
-522 AETYAFAEVQQRVGK
+522 AETYAFAEVQQRVK
-537 FSYAAGIGAMHTY
+537 QFSYAVGIGAMHTY

-598 AQQIDKYQIRQGNP
+598 AQQIDKYQIRQGNSD
-612 NLKPV
+612 LKPV

-631 YVNLNVWANYSY
+631 HVNLNLWANYSY

-651 TIEQVIDGRPMAVRT
+651 TLEQLIDGQSYAVRT

-675 LQVVPSVQVRLLQ
+675 LQVAPSVQVRLLQ
-688 NQLIFTVAPFANY
+688 NKLIFTVAPFANY

-712 HFNPGVRAGLTG
+712 HFNPGVRASIMG
-724 MYRLKAGDKDGQN
+724 MYKGWQ
-737 SPGTLLFFGEVTTRS
+737 FFGEVTTRY

-764 FYHHIGVGY
+764 FYHHIGLGY

>member
-1 MKNEI
+1 M
-6 NRALAAK
+6 
-13 KARFFVLAAAMIC
+13 KARIFVLAAAMIC
-26 AVSMAANNKVTGSL
+26 AVSMAANNKV
-40 QATRSR
+40 
-46 VVISGVIKDA
+46 SGVIKDA
-56 ADKTALIGVNVSL
+56 ADKSALVGVNVSL

-83 HGKFSLEAEKGE
+83 HGKFSLEAETGE

-104 YEPIGMSLAVNGNIH
+104 YEAIGMSLAVSGNIH

-180 TDNTVKTLANQ
+180 VENSVKTLANQ
-191 DVQLRINGIEAS
+191 EVQLRINGIEAS

-218 EYHDQPGVRYN
+218 EYHDQPGVRFN

-235 NYIVKHHDTGG
+235 NYI
-246 NLMLNASNGVTMPG
+246 SNGVTMPG

-268 KVNFGKSSFSLLTH
+268 KVNFGKSSFSLMTH
-282 YSPRDVYWTRTNAE
+282 YSPRDIYWTRTNAE
-296 TYYFSQTSKVESQK
+296 TYNFSTG
-310 PYTIENREVGEPTR
+310 TIENREVGEPTR
-324 FKMNPVNIGLTYN
+324 FKMNPMNIALTYN
-337 WTNGEKNMVQIAL
+337 WTNGEKNMLQISL
-350 RDFMKFT
+350 RDNMNFT
-357 PQSETN
+357 PYAQSN
-363 RDSYLYQGTDSFAI
+363 RDTYLYQGTDSFAI
-377 HDHESSNSISPSLDI
+377 E
-392 YYQHNLPDDNHL
+392 HNLPDDNHL

-418 RRFQQIPLSPNS
+418 RRF
-430 ASASCVSPIGTNTRT
+430 
-445 CSRFEQLPL
+445 EQLPL

-461 TDVTSRV
+461 TDVLSRV

-487 IALTVGVRHN
+487 IGLTVGVRHN
-497 QQWMENQYL
+497 QQWVENTYL
-506 VESQKSKVES
+506 GSADA
-516 TVSMTT
+516 TVNMTT
-522 AETYAFAEVQQRVGK
+522 AETYAFAEVQQRVK
-537 FSYAAGIGAMHTY
+537 QFSYAVGIGAMHTY

-566 LTLSYDFG
+566 LTMSYDFG

-612 NLKPV
+612 DLKPV

-631 YVNLNVWANYSY
+631 HVNLNLWANYSY

-651 TIEQVIDGRPMAVRT
+651 TYEQLIDGQSYAVRT

-675 LQVVPSVQVRLLQ
+675 LQVAPSVQVRVL
-688 NQLIFTVAPFANY
+688 NNSLIFTVAPFANY

-712 HFNPGVRAGLTG
+712 HFNPGVRASIMG
-724 MYRLKAGDKDGQN
+724 MYNGWQ
-737 SPGTLLFFGEVTTRS
+737 FFGEVTTRS

-764 FYHHIGVGY
+764 FYHHIGLGY

>member
-1 MKNEI
+1 MQTKY
-6 NRALAAK
+6 
-13 KARFFVLAAAMIC
+13 FVLAAAMVC
-26 AVSMAANNKVTGSL
+26 AVSMAANNKV
-40 QATRSR
+40 
-46 VVISGVIKDA
+46 SGVIKDA

-83 HGKFSLEAEKGE
+83 HGKFSLEAETGE

-104 YEPIGMSLAVNGNIH
+104 YEPIGMSLTVSGNTH

-180 TDNTVKTLANQ
+180 VENSVKTLANQ
-191 DVQLRINGIEAS
+191 EVQLRINGIEAS
-203 SSEVMAIN
+203 NSEVMAIN

-235 NYIVKHHDTGG
+235 NYIVKHRDTGG
-246 NLMLNASNGVTMPG
+246 NLMLNASNGVTMSG

-282 YSPRDVYWTRTNAE
+282 YSPRDIYWTRTNAE
-296 TYYFSQTSKVESQK
+296 TYNFSTG
-310 PYTIENREVGEPTR
+310 TIENREVGEPTR
-324 FKMNPVNIGLTYN
+324 FKGNPVNLELSYN
-337 WTNGEKNMVQIAL
+337 WTNGEKNMLQIAL
-350 RDFMKFT
+350 RDNMLFM

-363 RDSYLYQGTDSFAI
+363 RDSYLYQGTDSFAT
-377 HDHESSNSISPSLDI
+377 HDHESTQSISPSLDI
-392 YYQHNLPDDNHL
+392 YYEHNLPDDHHL

-418 RRFQQIPLSPNS
+418 RRF
-430 ASASCVSPIGTNTRT
+430 
-445 CSRFEQLPL
+445 EQTPL

-468 KGNKYSLI
+468 RGNKYSLI

-497 QQWMENQYL
+497 QQWVENTYL
-506 VESQKSKVES
+506 GSADA
-516 TVSMTT
+516 TVNMTT
-522 AETYAFAEVQQRVGK
+522 AETYAFAEVQQRVK
-537 FSYAAGIGAMHTY
+537 QFSYAVGIGAMHTY
-550 IEQAGQKQSNW
+550 IEQGGQKSSNW

-631 YVNLNVWANYSY
+631 YVNLNIWANYSY
-643 DHKPIMDE
+643 DHKPIMEE
-651 TIEQVIDGRPMAVRT
+651 TYEQLIDGQAYAIRT

-675 LQVVPSVQVRLLQ
+675 LQVAPSVQVRLLQ
-688 NQLIFTVAPFANY
+688 NKLIFTVAPFANY

-712 HFNPGVRAGLTG
+712 HFNPGVRASFMG
-724 MYRLKAGDKDGQN
+724 MYNGWQ
-737 SPGTLLFFGEVTTRS
+737 FFGEVTTRY

-764 FYHHIGVGY
+764 FYHQIGVGY

-827 DFGTQRRDSGKRINN
+827 DFGTQRRENGKRINN

>member
-1 MKNEI
+1 MI
-6 NRALAAK
+6 
-13 KARFFVLAAAMIC
+13 ARIFVLAAAMIC
-26 AVSMAANNKVTGSL
+26 AVSMAANNKV
-40 QATRSR
+40 
-46 VVISGVIKDA
+46 SGVIKDA
-56 ADKTALIGVNVSL
+56 ADKSALVGVNVSL

-83 HGKFSLEAEKGE
+83 HGKFSLEAETGE

-104 YEPIGMSLAVNGNIH
+104 YEPIGMSLTVSGNTH

-180 TDNTVKTLANQ
+180 VENSVKTLANQ
-191 DVQLRINGIEAS
+191 EVQLRINGIEAS

-235 NYIVKHHDTGG
+235 NYIVKHRDTGG
-246 NLMLNASNGVTMPG
+246 NLMLNASNGVTMSG

-282 YSPRDVYWTRTNAE
+282 YSPRDIYWTRTNAE
-296 TYYFSQTSKVESQK
+296 TYNFSTG
-310 PYTIENREVGEPTR
+310 TIENREVGEPTR
-324 FKMNPVNIGLTYN
+324 FKGNPVNLGLSYN
-337 WTNGEKNMVQIAL
+337 WTNGEKNMLQIAL
-350 RDFMKFT
+350 RDNMLFM

-377 HDHESSNSISPSLDI
+377 HDHESTQSISPSLDI
-392 YYQHNLPDDNHL
+392 YYEHNLPDDNHL

-418 RRFQQIPLSPNS
+418 RRF
-430 ASASCVSPIGTNTRT
+430 
-445 CSRFEQLPL
+445 EQLPL

-468 KGNKYSLI
+468 RGNKYSLI

-487 IALTVGVRHN
+487 IGLTVGVRHN
-497 QQWMENQYL
+497 QQWVENTYL
-506 VESQKSKVES
+506 GSASA
-516 TVSMTT
+516 TVNMTT
-522 AETYAFAEVQQRVGK
+522 AETYAFAEVQQRVK
-537 FSYAAGIGAMHTY
+537 QFSYAVGIGAMHTY
-550 IEQAGQKQSNW
+550 IEQGGQKSSNW

-612 NLKPV
+612 YLKPV

-631 YVNLNVWANYSY
+631 HVNLNLWANYSY

-651 TIEQVIDGRPMAVRT
+651 TFEQLIDGQSYAVRT

-675 LQVVPSVQVRLLQ
+675 LQVAPSVQVRLLQ
-688 NQLIFTVAPFANY
+688 NKLIFTVAPFANY

-712 HFNPGVRAGLTG
+712 HFNPGVRASFMG
-724 MYRLKAGDKDGQN
+724 MYNGWQ
-737 SPGTLLFFGEVTTRS
+737 FFGEVTTRY

-764 FYHHIGVGY
+764 FYHQIGVGY

>member
-1 MKNEI
+1 MQTKY
-6 NRALAAK
+6 
-13 KARFFVLAAAMIC
+13 FVLAAAMVC
-26 AVSMAANNKVTGSL
+26 AVSMNAQTGAQTNSNDTLRMDTSMFKLAEVT
-40 QATRSR
+40 
-46 VVISGVIKDA
+46 V
-56 ADKTALIGVNVSL
+56 
-69 KQGDQQVSGTVTDA
+69 
-83 HGKFSLEAEKGE
+83 EAQ
-95 FVLECSYIG
+95 S
-104 YEPIGMSLAVNGNIH
+104 
-119 LGTIEMN
+119 
-126 EASTELS
+126 
-133 EVVVEGDAVIQKV
+133 VIQKADKQV
-146 DRQILLPNKE
+146 LLPNKE
-156 QLGASS
+156 QRKASH

-180 TDNTVKTLANQ
+180 ADNTVKTLANQ

-203 SSEVMAIN
+203 NSEVMAIN

-235 NYIVKHHDTGG
+235 NYIVKHRDTGG

-260 WGEYHLSG
+260 WGEYHLAG
-268 KVNFGKSSFSLLTH
+268 KVNFGKSSFSLMTH
-282 YSPRDVYWTRTNAE
+282 YSPRDVYWTRTNSE
-296 TYYFSQTSKVESQK
+296 TYNFSTG
-310 PYTIENREVGEPTR
+310 TIENREVGEPTR
-324 FKMNPVNIGLTYN
+324 FKMNPMNIGLTYN
-337 WTNGEKNMVQIAL
+337 WTNGEKNMLQIAL

-357 PQSETN
+357 PHSKTN
-363 RDSYLYQGTDSFAI
+363 RDSRLYQATDSFAI
-377 HDHESSNSISPSLDI
+377 HDHESSRSISPSLDI
-392 YYQHNLPDDNHL
+392 YYEHNLPDDNHL

-418 RRFQQIPLSPNS
+418 RRF
-430 ASASCVSPIGTNTRT
+430 
-445 CSRFEQLPL
+445 EQTPL

-468 KGNKYSLI
+468 RGNKYSLI

-497 QQWMENQYL
+497 QQWMENTYL
-506 VESQKSKVES
+506 GSASA
-516 TVSMTT
+516 TVNMTT
-522 AETYAFAEVQQRVGK
+522 AETYAFAEVQQRVK
-537 FSYAAGIGAMHTY
+537 QFSYAVGIGAMHTY

-566 LTLSYDFG
+566 LTMSYDFG

-612 NLKPV
+612 DLKPV

-631 YVNLNVWANYSY
+631 YVNLNLWANYSY

-651 TIEQVIDGRPMAVRT
+651 TFEQLIDGQTYAVRT

-675 LQVVPSVQVRLLQ
+675 LQVAPSVQVRVL
-688 NQLIFTVAPFANY
+688 NNSLIFTVAPFANY

-712 HFNPGVRAGLTG
+712 HFNPGVRASIMG
-724 MYRLKAGDKDGQN
+724 MYKGWQ
-737 SPGTLLFFGEVTTRS
+737 FFGEVTTRS

-764 FYHHIGVGY
+764 FYHHIGLGY

-827 DFGTQRRDSGKRINN
+827 DFGTQRRENGKRINN

>member
-1 MKNEI
+1 M
-6 NRALAAK
+6 
-13 KARFFVLAAAMIC
+13 KARIFVLAAAMIC
-26 AVSMAANNKVTGSL
+26 AVSMAANQVNDTVNTAQDTLRMDTSMFRIAEVT
-40 QATRSR
+40 
-46 VVISGVIKDA
+46 V
-56 ADKTALIGVNVSL
+56 
-69 KQGDQQVSGTVTDA
+69 
-83 HGKFSLEAEKGE
+83 EAQ
-95 FVLECSYIG
+95 S
-104 YEPIGMSLAVNGNIH
+104 
-119 LGTIEMN
+119 
-126 EASTELS
+126 
-133 EVVVEGDAVIQKV
+133 VIQKV
-146 DRQILLPNKE
+146 DKQVLLPNKE
-156 QLGASS
+156 QRRASH

-180 TDNTVKTLANQ
+180 ADNTVKTLANQ

-203 SSEVMAIN
+203 NSEVMAIN

-235 NYIVKHHDTGG
+235 NYIVKHRDTGG

-268 KVNFGKSSFSLLTH
+268 KVNFGKSSFSLMTH
-282 YSPRDVYWTRTNAE
+282 YSPRDIYWTRTNAE
-296 TYYFSQTSKVESQK
+296 TYYFSQKSKVESQK

-324 FKMNPVNIGLTYN
+324 FKGNPVNLGLTYN
-337 WTNGEKNMVQIAL
+337 WTNGEKNMLQIAL
-350 RDFMKFT
+350 RDNMLFMPHSK
-357 PQSETN
+357 TN
-363 RDSYLYQGTDSFAI
+363 RDSRLYQGTDSFAI
-377 HDHESSNSISPSLDI
+377 HDHESTQSISPSLDI
-392 YYQHNLPDDNHL
+392 YYQHNLPDNNHL
-404 YFDVVGT
+404 YFDLVGT

-418 RRFQQIPLSPNS
+418 RRF
-430 ASASCVSPIGTNTRT
+430 
-445 CSRFEQLPL
+445 EQTPL

-461 TDVTSRV
+461 TDVISRV

-497 QQWMENQYL
+497 QQWMENLYETANYTNETNSVNSL
-506 VESQKSKVES
+506 NSPS
-516 TVSMTT
+516 TKVSMMT
-522 AETYAFAEVQQRVGK
+522 AETYAFAEVQQRIK
-537 FSYAAGIGAMHTY
+537 QFSYAVGIGAMHTY

-612 NLKPV
+612 DLKPV

-631 YVNLNVWANYSY
+631 HVNLNLWANYSY

-651 TIEQVIDGRPMAVRT
+651 TLELSTLSEAVSPMVVRT

-675 LQVVPSVQVRLLQ
+675 LQVAPSVQVRVL
-688 NQLIFTVAPFANY
+688 NNSLIFTVAPFANY

-712 HFNPGVRAGLTG
+712 HFNPGVRASIMG
-724 MYRLKAGDKDGQN
+724 MYKGWQ
-737 SPGTLLFFGEVTTRS
+737 FFGEVTTRS

-764 FYHHIGVGY
+764 FYHHIGLGY

-827 DFGTQRRDSGKRINN
+827 DFGSRASTRENKRINN

>member
-1 MKNEI
+1 
-6 NRALAAK
+6 
-13 KARFFVLAAAMIC
+13 
-26 AVSMAANNKVTGSL
+26 
-40 QATRSR
+40 
-46 VVISGVIKDA
+46 
-56 ADKTALIGVNVSL
+56 
-69 KQGDQQVSGTVTDA
+69 
-83 HGKFSLEAEKGE
+83 
-95 FVLECSYIG
+95 
-104 YEPIGMSLAVNGNIH
+104 
-119 LGTIEMN
+119 MN
-126 EASTELS
+126 PA
-133 EVVVEGDAVIQKV
+133 
-146 DRQILLPNKE
+146 
-156 QLGASS
+156 
-162 DGMSLLQN
+162 
-170 LQIPRIVVNP
+170 
-180 TDNTVKTLANQ
+180 DNTVKTLANQ

-203 SSEVMAIN
+203 NSEVMAIN

-235 NYIVKHHDTGG
+235 NYIVKHRDTGG

-268 KVNFGKSSFSLLTH
+268 KVNFGKSSFSLMTH
-282 YSPRDVYWTRTNAE
+282 YSPRDIYWTRTNAE
-296 TYYFSQTSKVESQK
+296 TYNFSTG
-310 PYTIENREVGEPTR
+310 TIENREVGEPTR
-324 FKMNPVNIGLTYN
+324 FKGNPVNLGLTYN
-337 WTNGEKNMVQIAL
+337 WTNGEKNMFQMAL
-350 RDFMKFT
+350 RDNMLFMPHSK
-357 PQSETN
+357 TN
-363 RDSYLYQGTDSFAI
+363 RDSYLYQATDSFAI
-377 HDHESSNSISPSLDI
+377 HDHESTQSISPSLDI
-392 YYQHNLPDDNHL
+392 YYQHNLPNNNHL
-404 YFDVVGT
+404 YFDLVGT

-418 RRFQQIPLSPNS
+418 R
-430 ASASCVSPIGTNTRT
+430 
-445 CSRFEQLPL
+445 RFEQLPL

-497 QQWMENQYL
+497 QQWMENLYKGQ
-506 VESQKSKVES
+506 SDQGPS
-516 TVSMTT
+516 TKVSMMT
-522 AETYAFAEVQQRVGK
+522 AETYAFAEVQQRVK
-537 FSYAAGIGAMHTY
+537 QFSYAVGIGAMHTY

-598 AQQIDKYQIRQGNP
+598 AQQIDKYQIRKGNP
-612 NLKPV
+612 DLKPV
-617 MFVANEMQLSWQSK
+617 MFVANEMQLSWQHK
-631 YVNLNVWANYSY
+631 YVNLNLWANYSY

-651 TIEQVIDGRPMAVRT
+651 TYEQLIDGQSYAVRT

-675 LQVVPSVQVRLLQ
+675 LQVAPSVQVRVL
-688 NQLIFTVAPFANY
+688 NNSLIFTVAPFANY

-712 HFNPGVRAGLTG
+712 HFNPGVRASIMG
-724 MYRLKAGDKDGQN
+724 MYKGWQ
-737 SPGTLLFFGEVTTRS
+737 FFGEVTTRY

-764 FYHHIGVGY
+764 FYHHIGLGY

-827 DFGTQRRDSGKRINN
+827 DFGTQRRENGKRINN

>member
-1 MKNEI
+1 
-6 NRALAAK
+6 
-13 KARFFVLAAAMIC
+13 MIC
-26 AVSMAANNKVTGSL
+26 AVSMAANNKV
-40 QATRSR
+40 
-46 VVISGVIKDA
+46 SGVIKDA
-56 ADKTALIGVNVSL
+56 ADKSALVGVNVSL

-83 HGKFSLEAEKGE
+83 HGKFSLEAETGE

-104 YEPIGMSLAVNGNIH
+104 YEPIGMSLAVSGNIH

-126 EASTELS
+126 EASTELG

-180 TDNTVKTLANQ
+180 ADNTVKTLANQ

-203 SSEVMAIN
+203 NSEVMAIN

-218 EYHDQPGVRYN
+218 EYHDQPGVRFN

-235 NYIVKHHDTGG
+235 NYIVKHRDTGG

-282 YSPRDVYWTRTNAE
+282 YSPRDIYWTRTNAE
-296 TYYFSQTSKVESQK
+296 TYNFSTG
-310 PYTIENREVGEPTR
+310 TIENREVGEPTR

-337 WTNGEKNMVQIAL
+337 WTNGEKNMLQISL
-350 RDFMKFT
+350 RDNMDFT
-357 PQSETN
+357 PYAQSN
-363 RDSYLYQGTDSFAI
+363 RDTYLYQGTDSFAI
-377 HDHESSNSISPSLDI
+377 HDHESSKSISPSLDI
-392 YYQHNLPDDNHL
+392 YYEHNLPDDHHL
-404 YFDVVGT
+404 YFDLVGT

-418 RRFQQIPLSPNS
+418 R
-430 ASASCVSPIGTNTRT
+430 
-445 CSRFEQLPL
+445 RFEQLPL

-468 KGNKYSLI
+468 RGNKYSLI

-497 QQWMENQYL
+497 QQWMENTYL
-506 VESQKSKVES
+506 GSASA
-516 TVSMTT
+516 TVNMTT
-522 AETYAFAEVQQRVGK
+522 AETYAFAEVQQRVK
-537 FSYAAGIGAMHTY
+537 QFSYAVGIGAMHPY

-574 KGVFWKYKGYV
+574 KGVFWKYKGYI

-631 YVNLNVWANYSY
+631 YVNLNLWANYSY

-651 TIEQVIDGRPMAVRT
+651 TFEQLIDGQSYAVRT

-675 LQVVPSVQVRLLQ
+675 LQVAPSVQVRLLQ
-688 NQLIFTVAPFANY
+688 NKLIFTVAPFANY
-701 YVSLGNSYTHK
+701 YMSLGNSYTHK
-712 HFNPGVRAGLTG
+712 HFNPGVRASIMG
-724 MYRLKAGDKDGQN
+724 MYKGWQ
-737 SPGTLLFFGEVTTRS
+737 FFGEVTTRY

-764 FYHHIGVGY
+764 FYHHIGLGY

-795 ETKDL
+795 ETTDL

>member
-1 MKNEI
+1 M
-6 NRALAAK
+6 
-13 KARFFVLAAAMIC
+13 KARIFVLAAAMVC
-26 AVSMAANNKVTGSL
+26 AVSMVANNKV
-40 QATRSR
+40 
-46 VVISGVIKDA
+46 SGVIKDA
-56 ADKTALIGVNVSL
+56 ADKSALVGVNVSL

-83 HGKFSLEAEKGE
+83 HGKFSLETETGE

-104 YEPIGMSLAVNGNIH
+104 YEAIGMSLAVSGNIH

-133 EVVVEGDAVIQKV
+133 EVVVEGEAVIQKV
-146 DRQILLPNKE
+146 DCQILLPNKE

-203 SSEVMAIN
+203 NSEVMAIN
-211 PKDVIRI
+211 PKEVIRI

-235 NYIVKHHDTGG
+235 NYIVKHRDTGG

-268 KVNFGKSSFSLLTH
+268 KVNFGKSSFSLITH
-282 YSPRDVYWTRTNAE
+282 YSPRDIYWTRTNSE
-296 TYYFSQTSKVESQK
+296 TYNFSTG
-310 PYTIENREVGEPTR
+310 TIENREVGEPTR
-324 FKMNPVNIGLTYN
+324 FKGNPVNLGLTYN
-337 WTNGEKNMVQIAL
+337 WTNGEKNMLQITL
-350 RDFMKFT
+350 RDNMLFMPHSK
-357 PQSETN
+357 TN

-377 HDHESSNSISPSLDI
+377 HDHESTQSISPSLDI
-392 YYQHNLPDDNHL
+392 YYQHNLPDNNHL

-418 RRFQQIPLSPNS
+418 RRF
-430 ASASCVSPIGTNTRT
+430 
-445 CSRFEQLPL
+445 EQTPL

-468 KGNKYSLI
+468 RGNKYSLI

-487 IALTVGVRHN
+487 IGLTVGVRHN
-497 QQWMENQYL
+497 QQWMENLYKGQ
-506 VESQKSKVES
+506 SDQGPS
-516 TVSMTT
+516 TKVSMMT
-522 AETYAFAEVQQRVGK
+522 AETYAFAEVQQRVK
-537 FSYAAGIGAMHTY
+537 QFSYAVGIGAMHTY

-612 NLKPV
+612 DLKPV

-631 YVNLNVWANYSY
+631 HVNLNLWANYSY
-643 DHKPIMDE
+643 DYKPIMDE
-651 TIEQVIDGRPMAVRT
+651 TFEQLIDGQSYAVRT

-675 LQVVPSVQVRLLQ
+675 LQVAPSVQVRVL
-688 NQLIFTVAPFANY
+688 NNSLIFTVAPFANY

-712 HFNPGVRAGLTG
+712 HFNPGVRASIMG
-724 MYRLKAGDKDGQN
+724 MYKGWQ
-737 SPGTLLFFGEVTTRS
+737 FFGEVTTRY

-764 FYHHIGVGY
+764 FYHHIGLGY

-800 SALAPNTQH
+800 SVLAPNTQH

>member
-1 MKNEI
+1 MQTKY
-6 NRALAAK
+6 
-13 KARFFVLAAAMIC
+13 FVLAAAMVC
-26 AVSMAANNKVTGSL
+26 AVSMAANNKV
-40 QATRSR
+40 
-46 VVISGVIKDA
+46 SGVIKDA

-83 HGKFSLEAEKGE
+83 HGKFSLEAETGE

-104 YEPIGMSLAVNGNIH
+104 YEPIGMSLAINGNIN

-180 TDNTVKTLANQ
+180 VENSVKTLANQ
-191 DVQLRINGIEAS
+191 EVQLRINGIEAS
-203 SSEVMAIN
+203 NSEVMAIN

-235 NYIVKHHDTGG
+235 NYIVKHRDTGG

-268 KVNFGKSSFSLLTH
+268 KVNFGKSSFSLITH
-282 YSPRDVYWTRTNAE
+282 YSPRDIYWTRTNAE
-296 TYYFSQTSKVESQK
+296 TYNFSTG
-310 PYTIENREVGEPTR
+310 TIENREVGEPTR
-324 FKMNPVNIGLTYN
+324 FKGNPVNLGLSYN
-337 WTNGEKNMVQIAL
+337 WTNGEKNMLQIAL
-350 RDFMKFT
+350 RDNMLFM

-377 HDHESSNSISPSLDI
+377 HDHESTQSISPSLDI
-392 YYQHNLPDDNHL
+392 YYEHNLPDDNHL

-418 RRFQQIPLSPNS
+418 RRF
-430 ASASCVSPIGTNTRT
+430 
-445 CSRFEQLPL
+445 EQLPL

-468 KGNKYSLI
+468 RGNKYSLI

-487 IALTVGVRHN
+487 IGLTVGVRHN
-497 QQWMENQYL
+497 QQWVENTYL
-506 VESQKSKVES
+506 GSADA
-516 TVSMTT
+516 TVNMTT
-522 AETYAFAEVQQRVGK
+522 AETYAFAEVQQRVK
-537 FSYAAGIGAMHTY
+537 QFSYAVGIGAMHTY
-550 IEQAGQKQSNW
+550 IEQGGQKSSNW

-631 YVNLNVWANYSY
+631 YVNLNIWANYSY
-643 DHKPIMDE
+643 DHKPIMEE
-651 TIEQVIDGRPMAVRT
+651 TYEQLIDGQAYAIRT

-675 LQVVPSVQVRLLQ
+675 LQVAPSVQVRLLQ
-688 NQLIFTVAPFANY
+688 NKLIFTVAPFANY

-712 HFNPGVRAGLTG
+712 HFNPGVRASFMG
-724 MYRLKAGDKDGQN
+724 MYNGWQ
-737 SPGTLLFFGEVTTRS
+737 FFGEVTTRY

-764 FYHHIGVGY
+764 FYHQIGVGY

>member
-1 MKNEI
+1 MFK
-6 NRALAAK
+6 LAE
-13 KARFFVLAAAMIC
+13 
-26 AVSMAANNKVTGSL
+26 VT
-40 QATRSR
+40 
-46 VVISGVIKDA
+46 V
-56 ADKTALIGVNVSL
+56 
-69 KQGDQQVSGTVTDA
+69 
-83 HGKFSLEAEKGE
+83 EAQ
-95 FVLECSYIG
+95 
-104 YEPIGMSLAVNGNIH
+104 N
-119 LGTIEMN
+119 
-126 EASTELS
+126 
-133 EVVVEGDAVIQKV
+133 VIQKV
-146 DRQILLPNKE
+146 DKQVLLPNKE
-156 QLGASS
+156 QRKASH

-180 TDNTVKTLANQ
+180 ADNTVKTLANQ

-203 SSEVMAIN
+203 NSEVMAIN

-235 NYIVKHHDTGG
+235 NYIVKHRDTGG

-268 KVNFGKSSFSLLTH
+268 KVNFGKSSFSLMTH
-282 YSPRDVYWTRTNAE
+282 YSPRDIYWTRTNAE
-296 TYYFSQTSKVESQK
+296 TYYFSQKSKVESQK
-310 PYTIENREVGEPTR
+310 PCTIENREVGEPTR

-337 WTNGEKNMVQIAL
+337 WTNGEKNRVQIAL

-357 PQSETN
+357 PQSKTN
-363 RDSYLYQGTDSFAI
+363 RDSRLYQATDSFAI
-377 HDHESSNSISPSLDI
+377 HDHESTQSLSPSLDI
-392 YYQHNLPDDNHL
+392 YYEHNLPNDHHL

-418 RRFQQIPLSPNS
+418 RRF
-430 ASASCVSPIGTNTRT
+430 
-445 CSRFEQLPL
+445 EQTPL

-461 TDVTSRV
+461 TDVLSRV
-468 KGNKYSLI
+468 RGNKYSLI

-497 QQWMENQYL
+497 QQWMENLYETANYTNETNSVNSL
-506 VESQKSKVES
+506 NSPS
-516 TVSMTT
+516 TKVSMTT
-522 AETYAFAEVQQRVGK
+522 AETYAFAEVQQRVK
-537 FSYAAGIGAMHTY
+537 QFSYAVGIGAMHTY

-617 MFVANEMQLSWQSK
+617 MFVANEMQLSWQSTPSAGSGTN
-631 YVNLNVWANYSY
+631 VNLNLWANYSY

-651 TIEQVIDGRPMAVRT
+651 TLEQLIDGQTYAVRT

-675 LQVVPSVQVRLLQ
+675 LQVTPSVQVRLL
-688 NQLIFTVAPFANY
+688 NNSLIFTVAPFANY

-712 HFNPGVRAGLTG
+712 HFNPGVRASVMG
-724 MYRLKAGDKDGQN
+724 MYKGWQ
-737 SPGTLLFFGEVTTRS
+737 FFGEVTTRS

-764 FYHHIGVGY
+764 FYHHIGLGY

-827 DFGTQRRDSGKRINN
+827 DFGTQRRENGKRINN

>member
-6 NRALAAK
+6 NRALVAK
-13 KARFFVLAAAMIC
+13 KARIFVLAAAMIC
-26 AVSMAANNKVTGSL
+26 AVSMAANNKV
-40 QATRSR
+40 
-46 VVISGVIKDA
+46 SGVIKDA

-83 HGKFSLEAEKGE
+83 HGKFSLEAETGE

-104 YEPIGMSLAVNGNIH
+104 YEPIGMSLTVSGNTH

-180 TDNTVKTLANQ
+180 VENSVKTLANQ
-191 DVQLRINGIEAS
+191 EVQLRINGIEAS

-235 NYIVKHHDTGG
+235 NYIVKHRDTGG

-260 WGEYHLSG
+260 WGEYHLAG

-282 YSPRDVYWTRTNAE
+282 YSPRDVYWTRTNSE
-296 TYYFSQTSKVESQK
+296 TYNFSTG
-310 PYTIENREVGEPTR
+310 TIENREVGEPTR

-337 WTNGEKNMVQIAL
+337 WTNGEKNMLNITL

-357 PQSETN
+357 PQSKTN

-377 HDHESSNSISPSLDI
+377 HDHESSKSISPSLDI
-392 YYQHNLPDDNHL
+392 YYEHNLPNDHHL

-418 RRFQQIPLSPNS
+418 RRF
-430 ASASCVSPIGTNTRT
+430 
-445 CSRFEQLPL
+445 EQTPL

-468 KGNKYSLI
+468 RGNKYSLI

-497 QQWMENQYL
+497 QQWMENTYL
-506 VESQKSKVES
+506 GSADA
-516 TVSMTT
+516 TVNMTT
-522 AETYAFAEVQQRVGK
+522 AETYAFAEVQQRVK
-537 FSYAAGIGAMHTY
+537 QFSYAVGIGAMHTY
-550 IEQAGQKQSNW
+550 IEQGGQKSSNW

-566 LTLSYDFG
+566 LTMSYDFG

-612 NLKPV
+612 DLKPV
-617 MFVANEMQLSWQSK
+617 MFVANEMQLSWQSTPSAGSGTN
-631 YVNLNVWANYSY
+631 VNLNLWANYSY

-651 TIEQVIDGRPMAVRT
+651 TFEQLIDGQSYAVRT

-675 LQVVPSVQVRLLQ
+675 LQVAPSVQVRLL
-688 NQLIFTVAPFANY
+688 NNSLIFTVAPFANY

-712 HFNPGVRAGLTG
+712 HFNPGVRASIMG
-724 MYRLKAGDKDGQN
+724 MYKGWQ
-737 SPGTLLFFGEVTTRS
+737 FFGEVTTRS

-764 FYHHIGVGY
+764 FYHHIGLGY

-827 DFGTQRRDSGKRINN
+827 DFGTQRRENGKRINN
-842 EDKENGILSGT
+842 EDKENGILSAT

>member
-1 MKNEI
+1 MQTKY
-6 NRALAAK
+6 
-13 KARFFVLAAAMIC
+13 FVLIAAMIC
-26 AVSMAANNKVTGSL
+26 AVSMVANQVNDTVNTAQDTLRMDTSMFKLAEVT
-40 QATRSR
+40 
-46 VVISGVIKDA
+46 V
-56 ADKTALIGVNVSL
+56 
-69 KQGDQQVSGTVTDA
+69 
-83 HGKFSLEAEKGE
+83 EAQ
-95 FVLECSYIG
+95 S
-104 YEPIGMSLAVNGNIH
+104 
-119 LGTIEMN
+119 
-126 EASTELS
+126 
-133 EVVVEGDAVIQKV
+133 VIQKV
-146 DRQILLPNKE
+146 DKQVLLPNRE
-156 QLGASS
+156 QRKASH

-180 TDNTVKTLANQ
+180 ADNTVKTLANQ

-203 SSEVMAIN
+203 NSEVMAIN

-218 EYHDQPGVRYN
+218 EYHDQPGVRFN

-235 NYIVKHHDTGG
+235 NYIVRHRDTGG

-268 KVNFGKSSFSLLTH
+268 KVNFGKSSFSLMTH

-296 TYYFSQTSKVESQK
+296 TYNFSTG
-310 PYTIENREVGEPTR
+310 TIENREVGEPTR
-324 FKMNPVNIGLTYN
+324 FKMNPMNIALTYN
-337 WTNGEKNMVQIAL
+337 WTNGEKNMLNITL

-357 PQSETN
+357 PQSKTN
-363 RDSYLYQGTDSFAI
+363 RDSRLYQATDSFAI
-377 HDHESSNSISPSLDI
+377 HDHESSRSILPSLDI
-392 YYQHNLPDDNHL
+392 YYEHNLPDDHHL

-418 RRFQQIPLSPNS
+418 RRF
-430 ASASCVSPIGTNTRT
+430 
-445 CSRFEQLPL
+445 EQTPL

-461 TDVTSRV
+461 TDVLSRV
-468 KGNKYSLI
+468 RGNKYSLI

-487 IALTVGVRHN
+487 IGLTVGVRHN
-497 QQWMENQYL
+497 QQWMENLYKGQ
-506 VESQKSKVES
+506 SDQGPS
-516 TVSMTT
+516 TKVSMMT
-522 AETYAFAEVQQRVGK
+522 AETYAFAEVQQRVK
-537 FSYAAGIGAMHTY
+537 QFSYAVGIGAMHTY
-550 IEQAGQKQSNW
+550 IEQAGQKQSTW

-631 YVNLNVWANYSY
+631 HINLNLWANYSY

-651 TIEQVIDGRPMAVRT
+651 TLELSTLSDSGLSTLSEAVSPMVVRT

-675 LQVVPSVQVRLLQ
+675 LQVAPSVQVRVL
-688 NQLIFTVAPFANY
+688 NNSLIFTVAPFANY

-712 HFNPGVRAGLTG
+712 HFNPGVRASIMG
-724 MYRLKAGDKDGQN
+724 MYKGWQ
-737 SPGTLLFFGEVTTRS
+737 FFGEVTTRY

-764 FYHHIGVGY
+764 FYHHIGLGY

-827 DFGTQRRDSGKRINN
+827 DFGTQRGDSGKRINN

>member
-1 MKNEI
+1 MKKNLSI
-6 NRALAAK
+6 ISLALTC
-13 KARFFVLAAAMIC
+13 AMS
-26 AVSMAANNKVTGSL
+26 SMAQSANNDTLRMDTSMFRIAEVT
-40 QATRSR
+40 
-46 VVISGVIKDA
+46 V
-56 ADKTALIGVNVSL
+56 
-69 KQGDQQVSGTVTDA
+69 
-83 HGKFSLEAEKGE
+83 EAQ
-95 FVLECSYIG
+95 S
-104 YEPIGMSLAVNGNIH
+104 
-119 LGTIEMN
+119 
-126 EASTELS
+126 
-133 EVVVEGDAVIQKV
+133 VIQKV
-146 DRQILLPNKE
+146 DKQVLLPNRE
-156 QLGASS
+156 QRKASH

-180 TDNTVKTLANQ
+180 ADNTVKTLANQ

-203 SSEVMAIN
+203 NSEVMAIN

-235 NYIVKHHDTGG
+235 NYIVKHRDTGG

-268 KVNFGKSSFSLLTH
+268 KVNCGKSSFSLMTH
-282 YSPRDVYWTRTNAE
+282 YSPRDIYWTRTNAE
-296 TYYFSQTSKVESQK
+296 TYNFSTG
-310 PYTIENREVGEPTR
+310 TIENREVGEPTR
-324 FKMNPVNIGLTYN
+324 FKMNPVNLGLTYN
-337 WTNGEKNMVQIAL
+337 WTNGEKNMLQIAL
-350 RDFMKFT
+350 RDFMNFT
-357 PQSETN
+357 PHSKTN

-377 HDHESSNSISPSLDI
+377 HDHESTQSISPSLDI
-392 YYQHNLPDDNHL
+392 YYQHNLPNDHHL
-404 YFDVVGT
+404 YFDLVGT

-418 RRFQQIPLSPNS
+418 RRF
-430 ASASCVSPIGTNTRT
+430 
-445 CSRFEQLPL
+445 EQTPL

-461 TDVTSRV
+461 TDVLSRV

-476 GEAIYEKDWEN
+476 GEAIYEKQWEN

-497 QQWMENQYL
+497 QQWVENTYL
-506 VESQKSKVES
+506 GSADA
-516 TVSMTT
+516 TVNMTT
-522 AETYAFAEVQQRVGK
+522 AETYAFAEVQQRVK
-537 FSYAAGIGAMHTY
+537 QFSYAVGIGAMHTY

-612 NLKPV
+612 DLKPV

-631 YVNLNVWANYSY
+631 YVNLNLWANYSY

-651 TIEQVIDGRPMAVRT
+651 TFEQLIDGQSYAVRT

-675 LQVVPSVQVRLLQ
+675 LQVAPSVQVRVL
-688 NQLIFTVAPFANY
+688 NNSLIFTVAPFANY

-712 HFNPGVRAGLTG
+712 HFNPGVRASIMG
-724 MYRLKAGDKDGQN
+724 MYKGWQ
-737 SPGTLLFFGEVTTRS
+737 FFGEVTTRS

-764 FYHHIGVGY
+764 FYHHIGLGY

-800 SALAPNTQH
+800 TALAPNTQH

-827 DFGTQRRDSGKRINN
+827 DFGTQRRENGKRINN

>member
-1 MKNEI
+1 MQTK
-6 NRALAAK
+6 
-13 KARFFVLAAAMIC
+13 FFVLAAAMIC
-26 AVSMAANNKVTGSL
+26 AVSMAANNKV
-40 QATRSR
+40 
-46 VVISGVIKDA
+46 SGVIKDA
-56 ADKTALIGVNVSL
+56 ADKSALVGVNVTLVESQ
-69 KQGDQQVSGTVTDA
+69 KSKGESTRNVVSGTVTDA
-83 HGKFSLEAEKGE
+83 HGKFSLETETGE

-104 YEPIGMSLAVNGNIH
+104 YEPIGMNLTVSGNTN

-126 EASTELS
+126 EASTELG

-180 TDNTVKTLANQ
+180 ADNTVKTLANQ

-203 SSEVMAIN
+203 NSEVMAIN

-218 EYHDQPGVRYN
+218 EYHDQPGVRFN

-235 NYIVKHHDTGG
+235 NYIVKHRDTGG

-282 YSPRDVYWTRTNAE
+282 YSPRDIYWTRTNAE
-296 TYYFSQTSKVESQK
+296 TYYFSQKSKVESQK

-337 WTNGEKNMVQIAL
+337 WTNGEKNMLQISL
-350 RDFMKFT
+350 RDFMNFT
-357 PQSETN
+357 PHSKTN

-377 HDHESSNSISPSLDI
+377 HDHESSKSISPSLDI
-392 YYQHNLPDDNHL
+392 YYQHNLPNNNHL
-404 YFDVVGT
+404 YFDLVGT

-418 RRFQQIPLSPNS
+418 RRF
-430 ASASCVSPIGTNTRT
+430 
-445 CSRFEQLPL
+445 EQTPL

-468 KGNKYSLI
+468 RGNKYSLI

-497 QQWMENQYL
+497 QQWMENTYL
-506 VESQKSKVES
+506 GSASA
-516 TVSMTT
+516 TVNMTT
-522 AETYAFAEVQQRVGK
+522 AETYAFAEVQQRVK
-537 FSYAAGIGAMHTY
+537 QFSYAVGIGAMHTY
-550 IEQAGQKQSNW
+550 IEQGGQKSSNW

-631 YVNLNVWANYSY
+631 HVNLNLWANYSY

-651 TIEQVIDGRPMAVRT
+651 TFEQLIDGQSYAVRT

-675 LQVVPSVQVRLLQ
+675 LQVAPSVQVRVL
-688 NQLIFTVAPFANY
+688 NNSLIFTVAPFANY

-712 HFNPGVRAGLTG
+712 HFNPGVRASIMG
-724 MYRLKAGDKDGQN
+724 MYKGWQ
-737 SPGTLLFFGEVTTRS
+737 FFGEVTTRY

-764 FYHHIGVGY
+764 FYHHIGLGY

-827 DFGTQRRDSGKRINN
+827 DFGTQRRENGKRINN

>member
-1 MKNEI
+1 MQ
-6 NRALAAK
+6 
-13 KARFFVLAAAMIC
+13 ARIFVLAAAMIC
-26 AVSMAANNKVTGSL
+26 AVSIAANNKV
-40 QATRSR
+40 
-46 VVISGVIKDA
+46 SGVIKDA

-83 HGKFSLEAEKGE
+83 HGKFSLEAETGE

-104 YEPIGMSLAVNGNIH
+104 YEPIGMSLAINGNIN

-126 EASTELS
+126 EASTELG

-162 DGMSLLQN
+162 DGISLLQN

-180 TDNTVKTLANQ
+180 ADNTVKTLANQ

-203 SSEVMAIN
+203 NSEVMAIN

-235 NYIVKHHDTGG
+235 NYIVRHRDTGG

-268 KVNFGKSSFSLLTH
+268 KVNFGKSSFSLMTH
-282 YSPRDVYWTRTNAE
+282 YSPRDIYWTRTNAE
-296 TYYFSQTSKVESQK
+296 TYNFSTG
-310 PYTIENREVGEPTR
+310 TIENREVGEPTR
-324 FKMNPVNIGLTYN
+324 FKGNPVNLGLTYN
-337 WTNGEKNMVQIAL
+337 WTNGEKNMLQIAL
-350 RDFMKFT
+350 RDNMLFMPHSK
-357 PQSETN
+357 TN

-377 HDHESSNSISPSLDI
+377 HDHESSKSISPSLDI
-392 YYQHNLPDDNHL
+392 YYEHNLPDDNHL
-404 YFDVVGT
+404 YFDMVGT

-418 RRFQQIPLSPNS
+418 RRF
-430 ASASCVSPIGTNTRT
+430 
-445 CSRFEQLPL
+445 EQTPL

-468 KGNKYSLI
+468 RGNKYSLI

-487 IALTVGVRHN
+487 IGLTVGVRHN
-497 QQWMENQYL
+497 QQWVENTYL
-506 VESQKSKVES
+506 GSADA
-516 TVSMTT
+516 TVNMTT
-522 AETYAFAEVQQRVGK
+522 AETYAFTEGQFCLRRL
-537 FSYAAGIGAMHTY
+537 SAAVGIGAMHTY

-631 YVNLNVWANYSY
+631 HVNLNIWANYSY

-651 TIEQVIDGRPMAVRT
+651 TFEQLIDGQSYAIRT

-675 LQVVPSVQVRLLQ
+675 LQVAPSVQVRLLQ
-688 NQLIFTVAPFANY
+688 NKLIFTVAPFANY
-701 YVSLGNSYTHK
+701 YMSLGNSYTHK
-712 HFNPGVRAGLTG
+712 HFNPGVRASIMG
-724 MYRLKAGDKDGQN
+724 MYKGWQ
-737 SPGTLLFFGEVTTRS
+737 FFGEVTTRY

-764 FYHHIGVGY
+764 FYHHIGLGY

-827 DFGTQRRDSGKRINN
+827 DFGSRASTRENKRINN

>member
-6 NRALAAK
+6 NRALVAK
-13 KARFFVLAAAMIC
+13 KARIFVLAAAMIC
-26 AVSMAANNKVTGSL
+26 AVSMAANNKV
-40 QATRSR
+40 
-46 VVISGVIKDA
+46 SGVIKDA

-83 HGKFSLEAEKGE
+83 HGKFSLEAETGE

-180 TDNTVKTLANQ
+180 VENSVKTLANQ
-191 DVQLRINGIEAS
+191 EVQLRINGIEAS

-235 NYIVKHHDTGG
+235 NYIVKHRDTGG

-260 WGEYHLSG
+260 WGEYHLAG
-268 KVNFGKSSFSLLTH
+268 KVNFGKSSFNLMTH

-296 TYYFSQTSKVESQK
+296 TYNFSTG
-310 PYTIENREVGEPTR
+310 TIENREVGEPTR
-324 FKMNPVNIGLTYN
+324 FKMNPMNIGLTYN
-337 WTNGEKNMVQIAL
+337 WTNGEKNMLNITL

-357 PQSETN
+357 PQSKTN

-377 HDHESSNSISPSLDI
+377 HDHESSKSISPSLDI
-392 YYQHNLPDDNHL
+392 YYEHNLPDDNHL

-418 RRFQQIPLSPNS
+418 RRF
-430 ASASCVSPIGTNTRT
+430 
-445 CSRFEQLPL
+445 EQLPL

-468 KGNKYSLI
+468 RGNKYSLI

-487 IALTVGVRHN
+487 IGLTVGVRHN
-497 QQWMENQYL
+497 QQWVENKYL
-506 VESQKSKVES
+506 SSLS
-516 TVSMTT
+516 DSGLSSLSAAVSMVT
-522 AETYAFAEVQQRVGK
+522 AETYAFAEVQQRVK
-537 FSYAAGIGAMHTY
+537 QFSYAVGMGAMHTY
-550 IEQAGQKQSNW
+550 IEQGGQKSSNW

-566 LTLSYDFG
+566 LTMSYDFG

-612 NLKPV
+612 DLKPV

-631 YVNLNVWANYSY
+631 YVNLNIWANYSY

-651 TIEQVIDGRPMAVRT
+651 TYELSTLSNSGLSSLSAAVSPMVVRT

-675 LQVVPSVQVRLLQ
+675 LQVAPSVQVRLLQ
-688 NQLIFTVAPFANY
+688 NKLIFTVAPFANY

-712 HFNPGVRAGLTG
+712 HFNPGVRASFMG
-724 MYRLKAGDKDGQN
+724 MYNGWQ
-737 SPGTLLFFGEVTTRS
+737 FFGEVTTRS

-773 NADKWGFRAML
+773 NTDLRGPHRNQGTVSHGVSAWGFRAML

>member
-1 MKNEI
+1 MQTKY
-6 NRALAAK
+6 
-13 KARFFVLAAAMIC
+13 FVLAAAMVC
-26 AVSMAANNKVTGSL
+26 AVSMNAQTGAQTNSNDTLRMDTSMFKLAEVT
-40 QATRSR
+40 
-46 VVISGVIKDA
+46 V
-56 ADKTALIGVNVSL
+56 
-69 KQGDQQVSGTVTDA
+69 
-83 HGKFSLEAEKGE
+83 EAQ
-95 FVLECSYIG
+95 S
-104 YEPIGMSLAVNGNIH
+104 
-119 LGTIEMN
+119 
-126 EASTELS
+126 
-133 EVVVEGDAVIQKV
+133 VIQKADKQV
-146 DRQILLPNKE
+146 LLPNRE
-156 QLGASS
+156 QRKASH

-180 TDNTVKTLANQ
+180 ADNTVKTLANQ

-203 SSEVMAIN
+203 NSEVMAIN

-235 NYIVKHHDTGG
+235 NYIVKHRDTGG

-260 WGEYHLSG
+260 WGEYHLAG
-268 KVNFGKSSFSLLTH
+268 KVNFGKSSFSLMTH
-282 YSPRDVYWTRTNAE
+282 YSPRDVYWTRTNSE
-296 TYYFSQTSKVESQK
+296 TYNFSTG
-310 PYTIENREVGEPTR
+310 TIENREVGEPTR
-324 FKMNPVNIGLTYN
+324 FKMNPMNIGLTYN
-337 WTNGEKNMVQIAL
+337 WTNGEKNMLQIAL

-357 PQSETN
+357 PHSKTN
-363 RDSYLYQGTDSFAI
+363 RDSRLYQATDSFAI
-377 HDHESSNSISPSLDI
+377 HDHESSRSISPSLDI
-392 YYQHNLPDDNHL
+392 YYEHNLPNDHHL
-404 YFDVVGT
+404 YFDLVGT

-418 RRFQQIPLSPNS
+418 RRF
-430 ASASCVSPIGTNTRT
+430 
-445 CSRFEQLPL
+445 EQTPL

-468 KGNKYSLI
+468 RGNKYSLI

-497 QQWMENQYL
+497 QQWVENRYASGINEKM
-506 VESQKSKVES
+506 VNDPYGEADRS
-516 TVSMTT
+516 TAGRLEMVNVSMTT
-522 AETYAFAEVQQRVGK
+522 AETYAFAEVQQRVK
-537 FSYAAGIGAMHTY
+537 QFSYAVGIGAMHTY

-612 NLKPV
+612 DLKPV

-631 YVNLNVWANYSY
+631 HVNLNLWANYSY

-651 TIEQVIDGRPMAVRT
+651 TFEQLIDGQTYAVRT

-675 LQVVPSVQVRLLQ
+675 LQVAPSVQVRVL
-688 NQLIFTVAPFANY
+688 NNSLIFTVAPFANY

-712 HFNPGVRAGLTG
+712 HFNPGVRASIMG
-724 MYRLKAGDKDGQN
+724 MYKGWQ
-737 SPGTLLFFGEVTTRS
+737 FFGEVTTRS

-764 FYHHIGVGY
+764 FYHHIGLGY

-827 DFGTQRRDSGKRINN
+827 DFGTQRRENGKRINN